1 MTEYEIA
8 DLAASKAFELQGQV
22 SLLQVQSTTVGE
34 VILQFMYAL
43 FAFLVAAYFVG
54 AGLNRRQTW
63 VFTGIYT
70 LWQIHTISILV
81 TRSFLLIKISESVTK
96 LVDSPQP
103 LLAKLPWVLSST
115 SLFLLT
121 IALIASIYFMWSVKH
136 PKTE

>member
-8 DLAASKAFELQGQV
+8 DLAASKAFEIQGQV
-22 SLLQVQSTTVGE
+22 SLFQVQLATIGDA
-34 VILQFMYAL
+34 IQQFMYAL

-54 AGLNRRQTW
+54 ASLNRRQVW
-63 VFTGIYT
+63 VLIGIYT
-70 LWQIHTISILV
+70 LWQIWTLSIV
-81 TRSFLLIKISESVTK
+81 AGRSYLLNLISEDLAK
-96 LVDSPQP
+96 LLDSPSP

-136 PKTE
+136 PENE

>member
-8 DLAASKAFELQGQV
+8 DLAASKAFEFQGAV

-34 VILQFMYAL
+34 ATQQFMYAL
-43 FAFLVAAYFVG
+43 FAFLVATYFVG

-63 VFTGIYT
+63 VFTGIYI

-81 TRSFLLIKISESVTK
+81 TRSLLLINISEGLTK
-96 LVDSPQP
+96 LVDPPPP
-103 LLAKLPWVLSST
+103 LLGWLPWVLSST

-121 IALIASIYFMWSVKH
+121 IALVASIYFMWSTRH
-136 PKTE
+136 SKTE